1 MRTGKNGF
9 RRITAMICALAL
21 CASMMP
27 TAVFAA
33 GDQDANGGTDT
44 QTSVVQP
51 DENNAPDS
59 GNTLTE
65 DTTRTGNENSSG
77 SGEKD
82 TTEGAKDGEG
92 TGDGEE
98 KDSATDGNGGEEKK
112 PADTAD
118 EDNNAGL
125 VATYS
130 ANEPAAA
137 PKGVWDETA
146 TSDDKIFSVDYYNGA
161 GGKTDLTIIALDEEG
176 QTLDTLHLGEVY
188 ASTATMSITINNAYK
203 TVYELDDVTGDDG
216 VYILDWSGDFNDAQS
231 TTFTWADTLDW
242 GNYGKG
248 TIYLHLKTAS
258 HVLELKNSEKGVDL
272 GTITWKEGG
281 KQLTTVKVYLNYDLV
296 YTSEP
301 LAISN
306 ALNNFV
312 LDLKDGYYFNTV
324 TMEDIQYTSSIK
336 GQVITYNS
344 VGNYNHLT
352 FGSIPSIFDG
362 TNTVSLYVFNYNDG
376 VQVKY
381 DRFVNNGIVNVDAAC
396 PSLDIAYTVNGYN
409 TQFTYTD
416 LDSYIY
422 LPKNTKV
429 TTTAN
434 VQDGYYFEYWHTA
447 DAAVGK
453 NNLYTIG
460 ADGNPIL
467 QYTGPLEGQIGHV
480 AFSQSMMA
488 EYGSAFTSGI
498 IGLYMTDGDRPVI
511 DYYDYRI
518 TYCPNGENV
527 TPADNQVQYFYRSS
541 QGTYG
546 TSIRGCM
553 FTRDGYEFLGWNTDP
568 DGKGTAYAPD
578 AIYGD
583 DVGENDLTLY
593 AQWKKIDEPETK
605 PDKPGDPAVEKLLKD
620 RVLVKC
626 VNTAA
631 THSDTSKSYGALE
644 GGYTVGEVQGD
655 AASGYT
661 VDVTIQSA
669 TYVTQYNT
677 DTRSKH
683 VLADGEQSTQTI
695 TLQYNGTDGEWTV
708 KGPEQVTVKVTCD
721 DGSTTP
727 TEPPLPDEEDLQ
739 KLLNEAVT
747 VKCTNGDNAHDP
759 MYETY
764 SVLKEGY
771 TLGTL
776 QGDEKSGYT
785 VDVTLLNSAYLAAFN
800 EKTGVK
806 HELDPVTQNDPVITL
821 CYVAESK
828 TWEVDSKT
836 PVPVVITVTCKDAV
850 KADII
855 VTPEK
860 LTIYRGGEKTE
871 ETGSN
876 VNIVNGEG
884 KELENDGSLPEI
896 GFSLQLSTELNNRLR
911 HNLGVESD
919 TVLDLSD
926 YITLTAKTTSGQTLT
941 WDLTPYGEGTSATNA
956 ETGYY
961 IYKIVPTDD
970 SDGAKLNVSFRDK
983 EGNYVGTDDF
993 DIQDHGTLAETYTMM
1008 IYGDR
1013 VDASTLYATI
1023 TYDNGKTETASVQG
1037 AEDPATLT
1045 VRYTNE
1051 DATVTQSYN
1060 TVAEASKAEDGNNQS
1075 QLTKSA
1081 YMIRG
1086 NADHFMVNNSDVQ
1099 VDDQH
1104 VSLLFDD
1111 IAETT
1116 DTNYAD
1122 TLNEKAIEAVKQ
1134 KDSDV
1139 DTSKLKT
1146 EAKYLDL
1153 VDATNGNVWVTSD
1166 DEVTIYWPFP
1176 AGTDAST
1183 TFYVAHFD
1191 GLDRDKDVSGM
1202 NTAVDEATA
1211 SMMEVET
1218 DQYGVYFT
1226 TSSFSPY
1233 VLVWDTTTT
1242 SGGGGS
1248 HGGGD
1253 GGTTNNNNN
1262 TNNNTT
1268 TVNVTSTAAAQPQ
1281 AATAA
1286 IPQTGD
1292 AMPVGLLGGLA
1303 AAAAA
1308 GFAALFVI
1316 RKRKQNG

>member
-59 GNTLTE
+59 GDALTE
-65 DTTRTGNENSSG
+65 DTTKTGNENSSG

-82 TTEGAKDGEG
+82 TTGDAKDGEG

-146 TSDDKIFSVDYYNGA
+146 TSDDKIFSVDYYNGP
-161 GGKTDLTIIALDEEG
+161 GGKSDLTIIALDEEG
-176 QTLDTLHLGEVY
+176 QTLDTLYLGEVY
-188 ASTATMSITINNAYK
+188 ASSWTMSITLNDAYK

-306 ALNNFV
+306 ALNNFI
-312 LDLKDGYYFNTV
+312 LDLEDGYYFNTV
-324 TMEDIQYTSSIK
+324 TMEDIQYTSSID
-336 GQVITYNS
+336 GQTFTYNS
-344 VGNYNHLT
+344 VGDYNRLV
-352 FGSIPSIFDG
+352 FGAIPSIFDG
-362 TNTVSLYVFNYNDG
+362 TNTVSLYVFNYEDG

-381 DRFVNNGIVNVDAAC
+381 DRYVNNGITNVNAAC

-593 AQWKKIDEPETK
+593 AQWKKIGEPETPPQK
-605 PDKPGDPAVEKLLKD
+605 PDDPTVEALLKD
-620 RVLVKC
+620 AVKVQC
-626 VNTAA
+626 TNSKA
-631 THSDTSKSYGALE
+631 THDETEKIYDVLEDCYEVSDVKGNAT
-644 GGYTVGEVQGD
+644 D
-655 AASGYT
+655 GYT
-661 VDVTIQSA
+661 VDVT
-669 TYVTQYNT
+669 
-677 DTRSKH
+677 
-683 VLADGEQSTQTI
+683 
-695 TLQYNGTDGEWTV
+695 
-708 KGPEQVTVKVTCD
+708 
-721 DGSTTP
+721 
-727 TEPPLPDEEDLQ
+727 
-739 KLLNEAVT
+739 
-747 VKCTNGDNAHDP
+747 
-759 MYETY
+759 
-764 SVLKEGY
+764 VLK
-771 TLGTL
+771 
-776 QGDEKSGYT
+776 
-785 VDVTLLNSAYLAAFN
+785 SAYLAAFN
-800 EKTGVK
+800 DDTGIK
-806 HELDPVTQNDPVITL
+806 HTLDPVTQNDPVITL
-821 CYVAESK
+821 RYVAESK

-855 VTPEK
+855 VTPEN

-983 EGNYVGTDDF
+983 EGNYVGTDNF
-993 DIQDHGTLAETYTMM
+993 DIQDRGTLAETYTMM

-1045 VRYTNE
+1045 VRYTNK

-1099 VDDQH
+1099 VDDQD

-1122 TLNEKAIEAVKQ
+1122 TLKTKAVDAVKE
-1134 KDSDV
+1134 KNADV

-1153 VDATNGNVWVTSD
+1153 VDATNGNV
-1166 DEVTIYWPFP
+1166 
-1176 AGTDAST
+1176 
-1183 TFYVAHFD
+1183 
-1191 GLDRDKDVSGM
+1191 
-1202 NTAVDEATA
+1202 
-1211 SMMEVET
+1211 
-1218 DQYGVYFT
+1218 
-1226 TSSFSPY
+1226 
-1233 VLVWDTTTT
+1233 
-1242 SGGGGS
+1242 
-1248 HGGGD
+1248 
-1253 GGTTNNNNN
+1253 
-1262 TNNNTT
+1262 
-1268 TVNVTSTAAAQPQ
+1268 
-1281 AATAA
+1281 
-1286 IPQTGD
+1286 
-1292 AMPVGLLGGLA
+1292 
-1303 AAAAA
+1303 
-1308 GFAALFVI
+1308 
-1316 RKRKQNG
+1316 